1 MRDNLKNKQYYM
13 KLIENTQRD
22 ILIYGELVE
31 EALRE
36 KNESDRGVR
45 NGYNI
50 LINLYQK
57 QINLLYSF
65 GEELDK
71 IKKQYEKLL
80 HLYCKMWD
88 RKYGY
93 IELIKVL
100 SLAVLFEIDK
110 DLILELEQKLTNE
123 KMDDFL
129 VNKYMKEIDEFW
141 YGSGDKFEFSGIYD
155 CLKLLFEEKKYV
167 ASDKLKDYLQNKW
180 YDIHREC
187 SWYNSHL
194 SKKDIYYGYW
204 SFEAGAIA
212 KILNLDDSS
221 LKDVPYYPYD
231 LVHYK
236 NEK

>member
-1 MRDNLKNKQYYM
+1 MRDNLKNEQYYT
-13 KLIENTQRD
+13 KLIKKTERD
-22 ILIYGELVE
+22 ILMYGELVE
-31 EALRE
+31 EALQS
-36 KNESDRGVR
+36 KNENDRGVR

-57 QINLLYSF
+57 QINLMYSY
-65 GEELDK
+65 GEDLDK
-71 IKKQYEKLL
+71 IKKQYEELL
-80 HLYCKMWD
+80 HIYSKMWD

-110 DLILELEQKLTNE
+110 SDILDLEQKLANE
-123 KMDDFL
+123 KFDDFL
-129 VNKYMKEIDEFW
+129 VNIFVKEIDELW
-141 YGSGDKFEFSGIYD
+141 YGNGDEFEFLGIYD
-155 CLKLLFEEKKYV
+155 CVKLLFEQNET
-167 ASDKLKDYLQNKW
+167 SDAMKDYLQNKW

-187 SWYNSHL
+187 PWYNSHL

-212 KILNLDDSS
+212 KILNLDDSN
-221 LKDVPYYPYD
+221 LKDVSYYPYD

-236 NEK
+236 NKK